1 MKISALI
8 PARGGSKGVPKKN
21 IRDLLAF
28 PLISYSIAACRACKN
43 IDKVYVSTDSEDIAK
58 IAIEYGAEVPFI
70 RPSEYAQ
77 DHSTDF
83 DVINHFFSEA
93 NINQIAYMRPT
104 TPLRSPESLE
114 EYISFFFTNIDKMSG
129 LRSMH
134 EMPEPPYKVFKI
146 EDGYCKGFF
155 KHFKGIKDYT
165 NLPRQTFPKAYQPN
179 GYIDI
184 AKRETINLGGS
195 AFGQK
200 IMPVI
205 TEHVTEVDMEYEF
218 DILNHQLKTSGH
230 TLLNILNDYEREI

>member
-1 MKISALI
+1 
-8 PARGGSKGVPKKN
+8 
-21 IRDLLAF
+21 
-28 PLISYSIAACRACKN
+28 
-43 IDKVYVSTDSEDIAK
+43 
-58 IAIEYGAEVPFI
+58 
-70 RPSEYAQ
+70 
-77 DHSTDF
+77 
-83 DVINHFFSEA
+83 
-93 NINQIAYMRPT
+93 
-104 TPLRSPESLE
+104 
-114 EYISFFFTNIDKMSG
+114 MSG

-195 AFGQK
+195 AFGQE

-218 DILNHQLKTSGH
+218 DILTHQLETTGH
-230 TLLNILNDYEREI
+230 TLLNILNDCERKI